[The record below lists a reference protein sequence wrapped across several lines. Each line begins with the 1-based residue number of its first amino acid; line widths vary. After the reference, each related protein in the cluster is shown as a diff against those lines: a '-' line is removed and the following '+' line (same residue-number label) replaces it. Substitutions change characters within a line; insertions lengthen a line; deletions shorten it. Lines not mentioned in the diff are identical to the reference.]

1 MREYILNVLTGY
13 GMNSEIANYLFYILM
28 AVFVGL
34 VSFMA
39 NLITKKVILK
49 ILAHYIRNNRFKWD
63 TIMLERRVFQRM
75 SHIAPAIII
84 YAFAPVFPENVEAK
98 IYTGVTVYITLVV
111 MFVISAFLNSVND
124 IYNNFEISKTRP
136 IKGFI
141 QIVKVFVFVIGG
153 ILIIA
158 EIIGKNPLVL
168 LGGLG
173 ALSAVVLLIFQD
185 SILGLVAGIQL
196 SSNDMVRVGDW
207 IEMSNYGADGYVID
221 ISLNTVK
228 VQNFDKT
235 ITTIPTYKLVSDS
248 LKNWRGMVETGGRR
262 IKRSVYIDTSSIT
275 FCTDEMIDEFKK
287 IHYLKDHIMKKQKE
301 IAEYNK
307 KNNIDASVKVNG
319 RRLTNIGV
327 FRAYVSN
334 YLKNHPGIN
343 KNMIQM
349 VRQLPPGEYGLPI
362 EVYAFTKTTN
372 WVEYEGIQA
381 DIFDHILAVVPE
393 FKLKVFQNPTGYDF
407 RSFGYKG
414 VSGMDNA
421 IDNRN

>member
-34 VSFMA
+34 ISFMA

-158 EIIGKNPLVL
+158 EIIGQNPLVL

>member
-34 VSFMA
+34 ISFMA

-75 SHIAPAIII
+75 SHIVPAIII

-158 EIIGKNPLVL
+158 EIIGQNPLVL

>member
-75 SHIAPAIII
+75 SHIVPAIII

-158 EIIGKNPLVL
+158 EIIGQNPLVL

-301 IAEYNK
+301 IAEHNK

>member
-63 TIMLERRVFQRM
+63 TFMLERRVFQRM
-75 SHIAPAIII
+75 SHIVPAIII

-158 EIIGKNPLVL
+158 EIIGQNPLVL

-393 FKLKVFQNPTGYDF
+393 FKLRVFQNPTGYDF

>member
-1 MREYILNVLTGY
+1 
-13 GMNSEIANYLFYILM
+13 
-28 AVFVGL
+28 
-34 VSFMA
+34 
-39 NLITKKVILK
+39 
-49 ILAHYIRNNRFKWD
+49 
-63 TIMLERRVFQRM
+63 M

-158 EIIGKNPLVL
+158 EIIGQNPLVL

>member
-34 VSFMA
+34 ISFMA

-75 SHIAPAIII
+75 SHIVPAIII

-158 EIIGKNPLVL
+158 EIIGQNPLVL

-393 FKLKVFQNPTGYDF
+393 FKLRVFQNPTGYDF

>member
-75 SHIAPAIII
+75 SHIVPAIII

>member
-75 SHIAPAIII
+75 SHIVPAIII

-158 EIIGKNPLVL
+158 EIIGQNPLVL

>member
-158 EIIGKNPLVL
+158 EIIGQNPLVL

>member
-1 MREYILNVLTGY
+1 
-13 GMNSEIANYLFYILM
+13 
-28 AVFVGL
+28 
-34 VSFMA
+34 
-39 NLITKKVILK
+39 
-49 ILAHYIRNNRFKWD
+49 
-63 TIMLERRVFQRM
+63 
-75 SHIAPAIII
+75 
-84 YAFAPVFPENVEAK
+84 
-98 IYTGVTVYITLVV
+98 
-111 MFVISAFLNSVND
+111 
-124 IYNNFEISKTRP
+124 
-136 IKGFI
+136 
-141 QIVKVFVFVIGG
+141 
-153 ILIIA
+153 
-158 EIIGKNPLVL
+158 
-168 LGGLG
+168 
-173 ALSAVVLLIFQD
+173 
-185 SILGLVAGIQL
+185 
-196 SSNDMVRVGDW
+196 
-207 IEMSNYGADGYVID
+207 MSNYGADGYVID

-362 EVYAFTKTTN
+362 EVYAFTKTTLTGLN
-372 WVEYEGIQA
+372 MKGFRL
-381 DIFDHILAVVPE
+381 IFLTI
-393 FKLKVFQNPTGYDF
+393 Y
-407 RSFGYKG
+407 
-414 VSGMDNA
+414 
-421 IDNRN
+421 

>member
-75 SHIAPAIII
+75 SHIVPAIII

-158 EIIGKNPLVL
+158 EIIGQNPLVL

-393 FKLKVFQNPTGYDF
+393 FKLRVFQNPTGYDF